1 MKSERRSSIRRYAT
15 RTNVAIVASLLIVA
29 TVSFFGGL
37 FYPQI
42 VNQVNSYEAPN
53 GYSGL
58 IVDYVSV
65 NGPEINGGFY
75 QSSCC
80 PTSIC
85 TGFDGFGVD
94 RIIAL
99 NQQNPPVISCG
110 FRVAANTTGY
120 LLLIVFNTD
129 WDISYR
135 VAFSTSSSDKT
146 VTFVSLPDCLSD
158 CIVNPITAQT
168 FRIGFA
174 ASANHDSAG
183 HVMLTITVRGFCNC

>member
-1 MKSERRSSIRRYAT
+1 MSSIRRHAT
-15 RTNVAIVASLLIVA
+15 RTNIAIAASLFIVAIV
-29 TVSFFGGL
+29 SFSGGL

-42 VNQVNSYEAPN
+42 VSQVNSYSAPN

-58 IVDYVSV
+58 IVDYVTV
-65 NGPEINGGFY
+65 NGPAINGGAY

-80 PTSIC
+80 PNSIC
-85 TGFDGFGVD
+85 SGLNGFGVD

-99 NQQNPPVISCG
+99 NQQNPPVIACG
-110 FRVAANTTGY
+110 FRVLANTTGY

-129 WDISYR
+129 WDIGYR
-135 VAFSTSSSDKT
+135 VSFSTSSSDKT
-146 VTFVSLPDCLSD
+146 VTFVSMPDCTTD

-174 ASANHDSAG
+174 ASADHNSAEY
-183 HVMLTITVRGFCNC
+183 VTLTITVRGFCNC